1 MSAGPKPGA
10 GHARTTCGHGPN
22 ATRTPAL
29 PLRTPALPSHT
40 HMHSS
45 TTTPRLVNAWCH
57 VSAVSW
63 ASLETRDP
71 WCKVVLSSVSVC
83 VSSPT
88 KIKHACVD
96 HLLNCGYRTALYSFS
111 YCIQIHDTGAYC
123 LYCTAGN
130 WASAQVPSSILKFA
144 IAFLLH
150 GPPPW
155 PRQPAAARPPCP
167 TLPPTPIV

>member
-1 MSAGPKPGA
+1 M
-10 GHARTTCGHGPN
+10 
-22 ATRTPAL
+22 
-29 PLRTPALPSHT
+29 
-40 HMHSS
+40 
-45 TTTPRLVNAWCH
+45 
-57 VSAVSW
+57 SAVSW

-96 HLLNCGYRTALYSFS
+96 HLLNCGYRTALLF
-111 YCIQIHDTGAYC
+111 ILFLLLHTDKAVHDTGAYC

-155 PRQPAAARPPCP
+155 PRQPRSPPVPHTAPHPYSLEVDACVSFLPIFLSFLFFLSFP
-167 TLPPTPIV
+167 TTSSSFFYTLHSLVTCFTIS